1 MKLYL
6 PITVDLYN
14 IYPLR
19 VLNLQ
24 QNNVGRGA
32 LITLTAAGAVI
43 VPDSE
48 SLYVYAQKQDGTV
61 VYNTCTL
68 KDNQIQVDFD
78 EQMTVVPGILQVEL
92 QMVDTTGNSI
102 TTPIFQVN
110 VQNSNIDY
118 ERIVSNDS
126 FQALK
131 DALISVEN
139 LKKTGLKGDKGDAA
153 TIQVGTVTASEA
165 GSSPTITNSGTEQK
179 AVFDFVLPRGE
190 TGPRGPAGP
199 AAAASDVTYDGTT
212 SGVSEANAQEALD
225 KLYAVTGEL
234 TENKANKDHSHAW
247 STITGKPSSFNPAS
261 HTHDDRYYTESEM
274 NAKLNEK
281 LTKSL
286 IKKKTVSSNS
296 PDWVNAGLPVAS
308 TIFLDANVISSSK
321 GDTNFTC
328 VPYYNKDAKG
338 VFLRIKDLNNNIAGS
353 ATYKVDIKYI
363 ELTL

>member
-48 SLYVYAQKQDGTV
+48 LLYVYAQKPDGTV

-78 EQMTVVPGILQVEL
+78 EQMTVESGILQVEL
-92 QMVDTTGNSI
+92 QMVDTSGNSI

-110 VQNSNIDY
+110 VQKSNIDY
-118 ERIVSNDS
+118 QKIASSDE
-126 FQALK
+126 FQV
-131 DALISVEN
+131 LIDMINSVDE
-139 LKKTGLKGDKGDAA
+139 LKKTGLKGDNGEAA

-165 GSSPTITNSGTEQK
+165 GSVPTITNRGTAQK
-179 AVFDFVLPRGE
+179 AIFDFVLPRGE
-190 TGPRGPAGP
+190 QGPRGQAGP
-199 AAAASDVTYDGTT
+199 ADATDVSYNNGT
-212 SGVSEANAQEALD
+212 SGAAETNAQDALD
-225 KLYAVTGEL
+225 KLYGDITQL

-338 VFLRIKDLNNNIAGS
+338 IFLRIKDLNNNIAGS

>member
-78 EQMTVVPGILQVEL
+78 EQMTVESGILQVEL
-92 QMVDTTGNSI
+92 QMVDTSGNSI

-110 VQNSNIDY
+110 VQKSNIDY
-118 ERIVSNDS
+118 QKITSQDS
-126 FQALK
+126 FRALVTTL
-131 DALISVEN
+131 AEVQE
-139 LKKTGLKGDKGDAA
+139 LKKTGLKGDPGEAA

-165 GSSPTITNSGTEQK
+165 GSVPTITNRGTAQK
-179 AVFDFVLPRGE
+179 AIFDFVLPRGE
-190 TGPRGPAGP
+190 QEPRGQAGP
-199 AAAASDVTYDGTT
+199 ADATDVAYNNSTSGLKATDTQAAIDELKTETTNLTEKTTYVGNTKIATTDGINLRYTKFGKEIQVSGEGIFSKAETITSSKQLLLGTLPEGVRPNGTFFYPLNYLYANAGNLTLSILKDGTVSVCTT
-212 SGVSEANAQEALD
+212 SGDISIA
-225 KLYAVTGEL
+225 
-234 TENKANKDHSHAW
+234 S
-247 STITGKPSSFNPAS
+247 GKYFNF
-261 HTHDDRYYTESEM
+261 
-274 NAKLNEK
+274 
-281 LTKSL
+281 
-286 IKKKTVSSNS
+286 IVQF
-296 PDWVNAGLPVAS
+296 
-308 TIFLDANVISSSK
+308 IQ
-321 GDTNFTC
+321 
-328 VPYYNKDAKG
+328 
-338 VFLRIKDLNNNIAGS
+338 
-353 ATYKVDIKYI
+353 
-363 ELTL
+363 

>member
-48 SLYVYAQKQDGTV
+48 SLYVYAQKPDGTV

-78 EQMTVVPGILQVEL
+78 EQMTAVLGILQVEL

-110 VQNSNIDY
+110 VQKSNIDY
-118 ERIVSNDS
+118 QKIASSDE
-126 FQALK
+126 FQALI
-131 DALISVEN
+131 DMINSVDE

-165 GSSPTITNSGTEQK
+165 GSVPTITNRGTAQK
-179 AVFDFVLPRGE
+179 AIFDFVLPRGE
-190 TGPRGPAGP
+190 QGPRGQAGP
-199 AAAASDVTYDGTT
+199 ADATDVSYNNGT
-212 SGVSEANAQEALD
+212 SGAAETNAQDALD
-225 KLYAVTGEL
+225 KLYGDIAGLREKNTLKIKNGTYVNVIYNDTVVILQFLASDLTLESNKINTQIALPNGILPTVEMYFVMPMMTSSWYPLNRDVYFTFQKNNKNPKIRLVNGTTSESNVVVTGY
-234 TENKANKDHSHAW
+234 
-247 STITGKPSSFNPAS
+247 IT
-261 HTHDDRYYTESEM
+261 
-274 NAKLNEK
+274 
-281 LTKSL
+281 
-286 IKKKTVSSNS
+286 
-296 PDWVNAGLPVAS
+296 LPRGYFS
-308 TIFLDANVISSSK
+308 ITD
-321 GDTNFTC
+321 
-328 VPYYNKDAKG
+328 
-338 VFLRIKDLNNNIAGS
+338 
-353 ATYKVDIKYI
+353 
-363 ELTL
+363 